1 MGLINLRLYSQIH
14 KLMTDLRFTNIF
26 LTILISFSIIITANV
41 FFLRFKKLEIFKDM
55 VWQDTM
61 LYPGH
66 CSNEGWSIPSWAPIT
81 KNESMTRQVT
91 GGWTS
96 IEGRSSNQTLIK
108 EYPFFDGV
116 KSYIK
121 KLTSPITKYVFKM

>member
-41 FFLRFKKLEIFKDM
+41 FFLHFKKLENFKDM

-66 CSNEGWSIPSWAPIT
+66 CPNKGWSIPNWAPIT

-108 EYPFFDGV
+108 EYPIFDGV